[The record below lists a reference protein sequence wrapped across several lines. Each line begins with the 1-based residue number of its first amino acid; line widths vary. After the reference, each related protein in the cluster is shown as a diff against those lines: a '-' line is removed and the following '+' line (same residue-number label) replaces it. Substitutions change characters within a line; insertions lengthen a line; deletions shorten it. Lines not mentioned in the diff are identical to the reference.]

1 MSEIARLMAALAPKS
16 GTFATVIPGIRIFR
30 ADSYRSRRPMYYW
43 QGIMIVGQG
52 RKRLFIEDNVLEYNP
67 QQPLVMTVPMPVECE
82 TFASADEPTLVMM
95 VDIDAQQLSHVIH
108 QLSQH
113 YRLPV
118 TQDMSRQPGVFLTQN
133 SELLNCCIE
142 RLLCALQSPLEAA
155 VLGDGIVQ
163 ELLFRILLSEN
174 AAPLYALASAH
185 SRLAR
190 IDKALQ
196 FMHRHY
202 SDTVEVEH
210 LAELVNMSSSAF
222 HRCFREVT
230 ASSPIQYLKK
240 LRLNRARE
248 LLLQGARVKQAAAG
262 VGYESAAQ
270 FSREFKRY
278 FNQSPGNYA
287 RTPEEFQ

>member
-16 GTFATVIPGIRIFR
+16 GTFATVIPGIRVFR

-113 YRLPV
+113 HRLPV

-155 VLGDGIVQ
+155 VLGEGIVQ